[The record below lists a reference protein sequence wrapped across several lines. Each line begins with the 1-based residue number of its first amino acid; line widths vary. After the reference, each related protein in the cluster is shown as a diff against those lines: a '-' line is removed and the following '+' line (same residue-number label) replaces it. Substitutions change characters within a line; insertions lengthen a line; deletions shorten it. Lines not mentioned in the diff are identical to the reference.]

1 MKPSQS
7 GGRKRKRGR
16 REWDEGGSTSVAR
29 GVHEPTFQARQSQRE
44 ETHEPGTRPILSLI

>member
-1 MKPSQS
+1 MAPSQS

-29 GVHEPTFQARQSQRE
+29 GVHEPAFQTRQSQRE
-44 ETHEPGTRPILSLI
+44 ETHGPGTHLIPRWI